1 MLLKDLSTVYY
12 SFLML
17 IKERIVMSISTFLQ
31 VVKSVL
37 AAFMGV
43 QSKANR
49 KNDFTSGNASSYIL
63 VGIGVTVIFVL
74 SLIFIV
80 NLVIRS

>member
-1 MLLKDLSTVYY
+1 M
-12 SFLML
+12 
-17 IKERIVMSISTFLQ
+17 MSISTFFQ

-37 AAFMGV
+37 AAFVGV

-49 KNDFTSGNASSYIL
+49 KNDFTGSNASIYIF
-63 VGIGVTVIFVL
+63 VGIGATVIFVL

-80 NLVIRS
+80 NLVISS

>member
-1 MLLKDLSTVYY
+1 
-12 SFLML
+12 
-17 IKERIVMSISTFLQ
+17 MSISTFFQ

-37 AAFMGV
+37 AAFIGV

-63 VGIGVTVIFVL
+63 VGIGVTVIFIL

-80 NLVIRS
+80 NLVISS